1 MPVPQ
6 RMIFL
11 WGVGV
16 GPESPPLKALLTRV
30 QDVSLTDNAHSHTH
44 LTLSREKNPARL

>member
-6 RMIFL
+6 TMIFL
-11 WGVGV
+11 WV